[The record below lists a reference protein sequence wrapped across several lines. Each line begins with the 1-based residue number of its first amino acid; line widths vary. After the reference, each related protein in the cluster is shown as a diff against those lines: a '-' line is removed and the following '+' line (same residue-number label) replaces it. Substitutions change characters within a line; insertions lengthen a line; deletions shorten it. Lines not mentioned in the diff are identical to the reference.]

1 MAIKR
6 NNVGEM
12 EFRLSLFRDGKR
24 LSNKEGAFNLY
35 NFCRGWEIRERL
47 DSSTVE
53 ASFVFEDSAG
63 IVNMMTGHEELKLQV
78 ITSIVD
84 RTYNFRIYCVH
95 SRSRTN
101 PSNDVFMVEAVST
114 EFITNE
120 SVNVFGQSE
129 VIFKGDIE
137 ASSIVQNLL
146 TNSRYLNSKK
156 KIFVEETI
164 NNQKF
169 TAPNW
174 RPLDTIYWLAQRSV
188 RKSRKGGILQN
199 GFVFYENG
207 LGYHFRSI
215 DGLIDDI
222 NDQTF
227 DKKTNKLT
235 GKPRC
240 YKYHYSPKKV
250 DNTGADAFAISG
262 VTFPREKHLL
272 ELMRDG
278 SYSGYSVGFDP
289 VTLGSSKMGMST
301 ELTTDDPTYQL
312 DSIWD
317 KMSHLDGKKTVNP
330 LTQLDPMVHK
340 MIGKPR
346 RIRYSFLPNQTFDP
360 KFINNP
366 QANYQELI
374 DLQAYQFMRLESL
387 KNIQLKITIPG
398 NLDLYVGGGIDVI
411 IPANFKSG
419 RQTSLD
425 RKYSGRYLIS
435 SVKHNTTGT
444 ILYTELDLLKDS
456 VLR

>member
-419 RQTSLD
+419 RQTPLD

>member
-1 MAIKR
+1 
-6 NNVGEM
+6 
-12 EFRLSLFRDGKR
+12 
-24 LSNKEGAFNLY
+24 
-35 NFCRGWEIRERL
+35 
-47 DSSTVE
+47 
-53 ASFVFEDSAG
+53 
-63 IVNMMTGHEELKLQV
+63 MMTGHEELKLQV

-146 TNSRYLNSKK
+146 TNTRYLNSKK

-419 RQTSLD
+419 RQTPLD

>member
-1 MAIKR
+1 MTIQR
-6 NNVGEM
+6 SNVGEI
-12 EFRLSLFRDGKR
+12 EYRLSLFRDGKR
-24 LSNKEGAFNLY
+24 LANEEGAFNLY

-47 DSSTVE
+47 DRSTVE

-63 IVNMMTGHEELKLQV
+63 IINMMTGHEELKLQV
-78 ITSIVD
+78 TTSIID

-101 PSNDVFMVEAVST
+101 PTNDVFMVEACST
-114 EFITNE
+114 EFIKNE
-120 SVNVFGQSE
+120 SVSVFGDSTE
-129 VIFKGDIE
+129 IFKGKSE
-137 ASSIVQNLL
+137 ASDIVNSIL
-146 TNSRYLNSKK
+146 TESKYLDTKK
-156 KIFVEETI
+156 KVFTEESI
-164 NNQKF
+164 NNQRF

-174 RPLDTIYWLAQRSV
+174 RPFDTIYWLAQRSV

-199 GFVFYENG
+199 GFLFYENG
-207 LGYHFRSI
+207 LGYHFRSV

-227 DKKTNKLT
+227 DKQTNKLT

-250 DNTGADAFAISG
+250 DETAADAFTISG
-262 VTFPREKHLL
+262 ITFPREKHLL

-278 SYSGYSVGFDP
+278 SFSGYSVGFDP
-289 VTLGSSKMGMST
+289 VTIGSSKMGMST
-301 ELTTDDPTYQL
+301 ELTTNDPTYDL
-312 DSIWD
+312 DKIWE

-330 LTQLDPMVHK
+330 MTQLDPIVHNMVS
-340 MIGKPR
+340 KPR

-360 KFINNP
+360 KFMNNP

-387 KNIQLKITIPG
+387 KNIQLKVTVPG
-398 NLDLYVGGGIDVI
+398 NLDLYAGGGIDVI

-419 RQTSLD
+419 RQTPLD

>member
-146 TNSRYLNSKK
+146 TNTRYLNSKK

-419 RQTSLD
+419 RQTPLD

>member
-146 TNSRYLNSKK
+146 TNTRYLNSKK

-188 RKSRKGGILQN
+188 RKSRKAGILQN
-199 GFVFYENG
+199 
-207 LGYHFRSI
+207 LS
-215 DGLIDDI
+215 LIHI
-222 NDQTF
+222 
-227 DKKTNKLT
+227 
-235 GKPRC
+235 
-240 YKYHYSPKKV
+240 
-250 DNTGADAFAISG
+250 
-262 VTFPREKHLL
+262 
-272 ELMRDG
+272 
-278 SYSGYSVGFDP
+278 
-289 VTLGSSKMGMST
+289 
-301 ELTTDDPTYQL
+301 
-312 DSIWD
+312 
-317 KMSHLDGKKTVNP
+317 
-330 LTQLDPMVHK
+330 
-340 MIGKPR
+340 
-346 RIRYSFLPNQTFDP
+346 
-360 KFINNP
+360 
-366 QANYQELI
+366 
-374 DLQAYQFMRLESL
+374 
-387 KNIQLKITIPG
+387 
-398 NLDLYVGGGIDVI
+398 
-411 IPANFKSG
+411 
-419 RQTSLD
+419 
-425 RKYSGRYLIS
+425 
-435 SVKHNTTGT
+435 
-444 ILYTELDLLKDS
+444 
-456 VLR
+456 

>member
-146 TNSRYLNSKK
+146 TNTRYLNSKK

-174 RPLDTIYWLAQRSV
+174 RPLDTIYWLSQRSL

-419 RQTSLD
+419 RQTPLD

>member
-146 TNSRYLNSKK
+146 TNTRYLNSKK

-272 ELMRDG
+272 ELMRDV

-419 RQTSLD
+419 RQTPLD

>member
-1 MAIKR
+1 MPISR
-6 NNVGEM
+6 SNVGEI
-12 EFRLSLFRDGKR
+12 EYRLSLYRDGER
-24 LSNKEGAFNLY
+24 LSNTEGAFNLY
-35 NFCRGWEIRERL
+35 NFCRGFEIRERI
-47 DSSTVE
+47 DRSTIE
-53 ASFVFEDSAG
+53 AQFVFEDAAG
-63 IVNMMTGHEELKLQV
+63 IINMMTGHEELKLQ
-78 ITSIVD
+78 ITSSIVD

-101 PSNDVFMVEAVST
+101 NSNDAFLVEACST

-120 SVNVFGQSE
+120 SVSVFGQSE
-129 VIFKGDIE
+129 VIVQNPE
-137 ASSIVQNLL
+137 ASSIVEKLL
-146 TNSRYLNSKK
+146 KERRYLNSSKK
-156 KIFVEETI
+156 VFTEDTI

-174 RPLDTIYWLAQRSV
+174 RPMDTIYWLAQRSV
-188 RKSRKGGILQN
+188 RKSRKGGVLQN
-199 GFVFYENG
+199 GFLFYENA
-207 LGYHFRSI
+207 LGYHFRSV

-227 DKKTNKLT
+227 DKQTNRIT

-250 DNTGADAFAISG
+250 DNTGADAFTISG
-262 VTFPREKHLL
+262 ITFPREKHLL

-278 SYSGYSVGFDP
+278 SFSGFSVGFDP
-289 VTLGSSKMGMST
+289 VTLGSSKMGSST
-301 ELTTDDPTYQL
+301 ELTTDDPHYEL
-312 DSIWD
+312 DETWD

-330 LTQLDPMVHK
+330 LTQLDPSVHK
-340 MIGKPR
+340 MVSKPR

-398 NLDLYVGGGIDVI
+398 NLDLYAGGGIDVI

-419 RQTSLD
+419 RQTPLD

-435 SVKHNTTGT
+435 SVTHNTTGT
-444 ILYTELDLLKDS
+444 VLYTELDLLKDS

>member
-1 MAIKR
+1 MPISR
-6 NNVGEM
+6 SNVGEI
-12 EFRLSLFRDGKR
+12 EYRLSLYRDGER
-24 LSNKEGAFNLY
+24 LSNTEGAFNLY
-35 NFCRGWEIRERL
+35 NFCRGFEIRERI
-47 DSSTVE
+47 DRSTIE
-53 ASFVFEDSAG
+53 AQFVFEDAAG
-63 IVNMMTGHEELKLQV
+63 IINMMTGHEELKLQ
-78 ITSIVD
+78 ITSSIVD

-101 PSNDVFMVEAVST
+101 NSNDAFLVEACST

-120 SVNVFGQSE
+120 SVSVFGQSE
-129 VIFKGDIE
+129 VIFQNPE
-137 ASSIVQNLL
+137 ASSIVEKLL
-146 TNSRYLNSKK
+146 KERRYLNTSKK
-156 KIFVEETI
+156 V
-164 NNQKF
+164 F
-169 TAPNW
+169 TE
-174 RPLDTIYWLAQRSV
+174 
-188 RKSRKGGILQN
+188 GGVLQN
-199 GFVFYENG
+199 GFLFYENA
-207 LGYHFRSI
+207 LGYHFRSV

-227 DKKTNKLT
+227 DKQTNKIT

-250 DNTGADAFAISG
+250 DNTGADAFTISG
-262 VTFPREKHLL
+262 ITFPREKHLL

-278 SYSGYSVGFDP
+278 SFSGFSVGFDP
-289 VTLGSSKMGMST
+289 VTLGSSKMGSST
-301 ELTTDDPTYQL
+301 ELTTDDPHYEL
-312 DSIWD
+312 DETWD

-330 LTQLDPMVHK
+330 LTQLDPSVHK
-340 MIGKPR
+340 MVSKPR

-398 NLDLYVGGGIDVI
+398 NLDLYAGGGIDVI

-419 RQTSLD
+419 RQTPLD

-435 SVKHNTTGT
+435 SVTHNTSGT
-444 ILYTELDLLKDS
+444 VLYTELDLLKDS